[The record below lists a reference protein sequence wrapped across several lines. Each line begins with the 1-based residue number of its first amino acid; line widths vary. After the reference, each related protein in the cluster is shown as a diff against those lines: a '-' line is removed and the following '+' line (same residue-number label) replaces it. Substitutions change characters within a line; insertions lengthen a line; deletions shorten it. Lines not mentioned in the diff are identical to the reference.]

1 MELGLTEIN
10 TMEIG
15 LKSNHYIRAIST
27 VSFSIL
33 GLFPQY
39 VGIFPLS
46 GDFVRPFSTHANIN
60 SGNNSVE
67 EGINKV
73 WN

>member
-10 TMEIG
+10 TMEID

-33 GLFPQY
+33 VLFPQY
-39 VGIFPLS
+39 VGIFPYS